1 VGLTD
6 PSSGIA
12 QLYKA
17 FIQPFYHSQ
26 YVELSQVHQCV
37 NIEVDMGTENDVIF
51 KL

>member
-12 QLYKA
+12 QLCKA
-17 FIQPFYHSQ
+17 LIQPFCHSH

-37 NIEVDMGTENDVIF
+37 NIEMDMGTENYIIF